1 MSSKKKKYD
10 TKKLQRII
18 SQISG
23 EIDADGGDIY
33 PSYIIKGTGYT
44 WCYSPT
50 EKTMVRVLKGSKAY
64 LLNEPDEG
72 DMAMIF
78 VPYQIVYIDYEELD
92 EIGFN

>member
-23 EIDADGGDIY
+23 EIDA
-33 PSYIIKGTGYT
+33 SYIIKGTGYT